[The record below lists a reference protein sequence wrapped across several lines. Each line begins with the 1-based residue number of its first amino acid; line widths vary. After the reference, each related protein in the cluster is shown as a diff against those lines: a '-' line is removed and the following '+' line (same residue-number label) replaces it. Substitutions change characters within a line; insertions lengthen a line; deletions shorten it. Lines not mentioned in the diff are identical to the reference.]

1 MTTRIPIRSTEVTRA
16 RVRGPVKPRRVV
28 GELHGPADVPR
39 QVRRIPLIVEQLDG
53 GMWRFTLPRAP
64 GWAAVARNP
73 AEAAHAIRRAFTE
86 AQIVAYSDWRGT
98 IYDSPEAAGPEFRRS
113 RPRARS
119 SRRCDVYHPTEWR
132 LDVDGYWI
140 SPKGHRYPENRQVV
154 QRVMRARRD
163 LGLPA
168 RPDPIQPEPQQRRE
182 AS

>member
-1 MTTRIPIRSTEVTRA
+1 MNRIPRSTQAARPHGPTRA
-16 RVRGPVKPRRVV
+16 RRVV
-28 GELHGPADVPR
+28 GELQGPAEVPR

-73 AEAAHAIRRAFTE
+73 VEAAHAIRAGFTE
-86 AQIVAYSDWRGT
+86 AQVAAYSDWRGT
-98 IYDSPEAAGPEFRRS
+98 LYDTPEAAGPEFRRH

-119 SRRCDVYHPTEWR
+119 SRRCDVYAPTEWR

-140 SPKGHRYPENRQVV
+140 SPKGHRYPEDRQVV
-154 QRVMRARRD
+154 QRVMRARREM
-163 LGLPA
+163 GLSA
-168 RPDPIQPEPQQRRE
+168 RPDPVQPEPRRE